1 MIKPLYTYVERTSLE
16 QLLSNFDTI
25 FIKVSYVTQLNEI
38 LTKLKEKQFD
48 TSLTKEEWKW
58 HWIQSCLNN
67 QEEIAMEIN
76 VANKSV
82 DTISYQHIIS
92 ELSEPNFWS
101 ENKIKKMGRIAV
113 SKY

>member
-1 MIKPLYTYVERTSLE
+1 MTKPLYTYAERTSLE

-25 FIKVSYVTQLNEI
+25 FIKVSYVPQLNEI
-38 LTKLKEKQFD
+38 LAKLKEKQFD
-48 TSLTKEEWKW
+48 TSLAKEEWKW
-58 HWIQSCLNN
+58 NWAQSCLNN
-67 QEEIAMEIN
+67 QEEIAIEIN

-82 DTISYQHIIS
+82 ATISYHHIIS

-101 ENKIKKMGRIAV
+101 EKKIKKMGRIAV

>member
-1 MIKPLYTYVERTSLE
+1 MNKPLYTYTERTSLE

-38 LTKLKEKQFD
+38 LAKLKEKQFD
-48 TSLTKEEWKW
+48 ISLTKEEWKW
-58 HWIQSCLNN
+58 HWVQSCLNN
-67 QEEIAMEIN
+67 QEEIAIEIN

-82 DTISYQHIIS
+82 NTISYHHIIS

-101 ENKIKKMGRIAV
+101 EKKIKKMGRIAV

>member
-1 MIKPLYTYVERTSLE
+1 MIKPKYTYVEKKSLDH
-16 QLLSNFDTI
+16 LISNFDTI

-38 LTKLKEKQFD
+38 LAKLKEKHFN

-58 HWIQSCLNN
+58 NWTQSCLNN
-67 QEEIAMEIN
+67 QEEIAIEIN
-76 VANKSV
+76 VANKSIN
-82 DTISYQHIIS
+82 TISYQHIIS

-101 ENKIKKMGRIAV
+101 EKKIKKMGRIAV